1 MTFEMFKRGTSEN
14 FLLKQL
20 VKKAFTSKYK
30 DSVLGILWSFL
41 NPLIQLVIL
50 TAIFSSI
57 FQRSIPNFPVY
68 FMTGRLT
75 LDFFNHATKLAMN
88 SIKSNRGILNKIF
101 VPRYIFA
108 VGGICSE
115 FINFLITI
123 VILIIIMFATNAPFY
138 PIALLAIIPI
148 ITLVLLITGVGL
160 ILAIVA
166 TKFTDIKHLY
176 TIFTSLLSYACAI
189 FYPISIVPANIR
201 RYMEL
206 NPIYGVIAQMRS
218 FILYGEF
225 PSKRLMLSTF
235 ALAMALFIIGIYVF
249 RKYQDRI
256 TLDL

>member
-1 MTFEMFKRGTSEN
+1 MFKRGTSEN

-30 DSVLGILWSFL
+30 DSVLGIL
-41 NPLIQLVIL
+41 
-50 TAIFSSI
+50 
-57 FQRSIPNFPVY
+57 PVY

-123 VILIIIMFATNAPFY
+123 VILIIIMIATHAPFY

-235 ALAMALFIIGIYVF
+235 ALALALFIIGIYVF

>member
-1 MTFEMFKRGTSEN
+1 
-14 FLLKQL
+14 
-20 VKKAFTSKYK
+20 
-30 DSVLGILWSFL
+30 
-41 NPLIQLVIL
+41 
-50 TAIFSSI
+50 
-57 FQRSIPNFPVY
+57 
-68 FMTGRLT
+68 
-75 LDFFNHATKLAMN
+75 
-88 SIKSNRGILNKIF
+88 
-101 VPRYIFA
+101 
-108 VGGICSE
+108 
-115 FINFLITI
+115 
-123 VILIIIMFATNAPFY
+123 MFATNAPFY

-201 RYMEL
+201 RYM
-206 NPIYGVIAQMRS
+206 GVIAQMRS

>member
-1 MTFEMFKRGTSEN
+1 MFKRGTSEN

-41 NPLIQLVIL
+41 NPLIQLV
-50 TAIFSSI
+50 
-57 FQRSIPNFPVY
+57 SIPNFPVY

-108 VGGICSE
+108 IGGICSE

-148 ITLVLLITGVGL
+148 ITLV
-160 ILAIVA
+160 AIVA

>member
-1 MTFEMFKRGTSEN
+1 
-14 FLLKQL
+14 
-20 VKKAFTSKYK
+20 
-30 DSVLGILWSFL
+30 
-41 NPLIQLVIL
+41 
-50 TAIFSSI
+50 
-57 FQRSIPNFPVY
+57 
-68 FMTGRLT
+68 
-75 LDFFNHATKLAMN
+75 
-88 SIKSNRGILNKIF
+88 
-101 VPRYIFA
+101 
-108 VGGICSE
+108 
-115 FINFLITI
+115 
-123 VILIIIMFATNAPFY
+123 MFATNAPFY

-225 PSKRLMLSTF
+225 
-235 ALAMALFIIGIYVF
+235 ALALFIIGIYVF

>member
-1 MTFEMFKRGTSEN
+1 MEFF
-14 FLLKQL
+14 Q
-20 VKKAFTSKYK
+20 
-30 DSVLGILWSFL
+30 SVDPVGYTDCNILS
-41 NPLIQLVIL
+41 NE
-50 TAIFSSI
+50 
-57 FQRSIPNFPVY
+57 RSIPNFPVY

-88 SIKSNRGILNKIF
+88 SIKTNHSILNKIF

-123 VILIIIMFATNAPFY
+123 IILVIIMLATHAPFY
-138 PIALLAIIPI
+138 PIALLAIIPV
-148 ITLVLLITGVGL
+148 ITLILLITGVGLIL

-189 FYPISIVPANIR
+189 FYPISIVPPNIR

-225 PSKRLMLSTF
+225 PSKKLMLSTF
-235 ALAMALFIIGIYVF
+235 ALALALFIIGIIVF